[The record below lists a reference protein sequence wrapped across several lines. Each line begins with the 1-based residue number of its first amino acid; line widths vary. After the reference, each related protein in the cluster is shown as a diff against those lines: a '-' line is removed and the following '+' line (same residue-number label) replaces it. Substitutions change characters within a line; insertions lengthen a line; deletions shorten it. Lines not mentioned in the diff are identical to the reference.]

1 MNDLLDR
8 AVDLLAPL
16 AHIDPRWALLA
27 LAFHLGNLVCRAT
40 AWRNV
45 LAAAYP
51 DERFSATRVGMSYAV
66 GVGLNGYLPA
76 RGGDAAKVG
85 LVRMQHPDTC
95 AVTIASSC
103 TVVVL
108 FDALVGLSIFS
119 IAWATGAL
127 PTAPRM
133 PATLATITSSPIVTL
148 GIVAAIALGIGML
161 VRRFGP
167 RLRSGLAHARQGVA
181 VLQSPVRYART
192 VLSVQTLAWCC
203 RIGVVTCML
212 AAFGIPASLPLAA
225 LLVVAGGMSTIVPVP
240 GGAGTQQALAIVL
253 LAAVATTSQALSY
266 SVGLQVAVTVVNTS
280 IGILAAMLMFG
291 RLHPLRASCE
301 TTPDET
307 VRPSEEQT
315 SRP

>member
-1 MNDLLDR
+1 MTGLLDR

-16 AHIDPRWALLA
+16 AQIDPRWALLA
-27 LAFHLGNLVCRAT
+27 LAFHLGNLACRAT

-51 DERFSATRVGMSYAV
+51 DERFSTTRVGMSYAV

-108 FDALVGLSIFS
+108 FDALVGLAIFS

-127 PTAPRM
+127 PAAPRT
-133 PATLATITSSPIVTL
+133 PAALEAVVSSPIATVAV
-148 GIVAAIALGIGML
+148 VAALALGAGAL
-161 VRRFGP
+161 VRRFGS

-181 VLQSPVRYART
+181 VLHSPARYART
-192 VLSVQTLAWCC
+192 VLSVQSLAWCC

-291 RLHPLRASCE
+291 RLHPLRALRDATAAASL
-301 TTPDET
+301 
-307 VRPSEEQT
+307 RPVVEPT
-315 SRP
+315 S

>member
-1 MNDLLDR
+1 MTDFLDR
-8 AVDLLAPL
+8 ALELLAPL
-16 AHIDPRWALLA
+16 THLDARWALLA
-27 LAFHLGNLVCRAT
+27 LAFHVGNLLCRAT

-51 DERFSATRVGMSYAV
+51 DERFSTTRVGMSYAV

-85 LVRMQHPDTC
+85 LVRMQHPATC

-103 TVVVL
+103 TVVVF
-108 FDALVGLSIFS
+108 FDAIVGLSIFS
-119 IAWATGAL
+119 VAWATGAL
-127 PTAPRM
+127 PAAPHL
-133 PATLATITSSPIVTL
+133 PALLATITSSPVATL
-148 GIVAAIALGIGML
+148 SMLAAVAVGFGAL
-161 VRRFGP
+161 VRRFGS
-167 RLRSGLAHARQGVA
+167 RIRSGLVHARQGVA
-181 VLQSPVRYART
+181 VLHSPARYART
-192 VLSVQTLAWCC
+192 VLSVQSLAWCC

-212 AAFGIPASLPLAA
+212 AAFGIAATLPLAA

-280 IGILAAMLMFG
+280 IGIVAAMLMFG
-291 RLHPLRASCE
+291 RLHPLRALSDA
-301 TTPDET
+301 TAAASL
-307 VRPSEEQT
+307 RPAPEPT
-315 SRP
+315 S

>member
-1 MNDLLDR
+1 MTGLFDR
-8 AVDLLAPL
+8 ALELLAPL
-16 AHIDPRWALLA
+16 ANIDPRWALLA
-27 LAFHLGNLVCRAT
+27 LAFHVGNLACRAT

-51 DERFSATRVGMSYAV
+51 DERFSTVRVGMAYAV

-76 RGGDAAKVG
+76 RGGDAAKIG
-85 LVRMQHPDTC
+85 LVRMQHPGTC

-108 FDALVGLSIFS
+108 FDAIVGLSIFS

-133 PATLATITSSPIVTL
+133 PAALDALVASPIATAAV
-148 GIVAAIALGIGML
+148 VAALALGIGAL
-161 VRRFGP
+161 VRRFAP

-181 VLQSPVRYART
+181 VLHSPVRYART
-192 VLSVQTLAWCC
+192 VLSAQSLAWCC
-203 RIGVVTCML
+203 RIGVVASML
-212 AAFGIPASLPLAA
+212 AAFGIEASLPLAA

-253 LAAVATTSQALSY
+253 LAAVATTAQALSY
-266 SVGLQVAVTVVNTS
+266 SIGVQVAVTAINTS
-280 IGILAAMLMFG
+280 IGIVAAMVTFG
-291 RLHPLRASCE
+291 RLHPLRALRDAAASASL
-301 TTPDET
+301 
-307 VRPSEEQT
+307 RPAVEPT
-315 SRP
+315 S

>member
-1 MNDLLDR
+1 MSGLLDR
-8 AVDLLAPL
+8 AIDLLAPL
-16 AHIDPRWALLA
+16 AQIDPRWALLA
-27 LAFHLGNLVCRAT
+27 LAFHLGNLACRAT

-51 DERFSATRVGMSYAV
+51 NEPFSTTRVGMSYAV

-108 FDALVGLSIFS
+108 FDAIVGISIFS
-119 IAWATGAL
+119 IAWASGAL
-127 PTAPRM
+127 PAAPHM
-133 PATLATITSSPIVTL
+133 PASVGAIVSSPGVTV
-148 GIVAAIALGIGML
+148 GIVALLAVGLGLL
-161 VRRFGP
+161 VRRFGS
-167 RLRSGLAHARQGVA
+167 RIRSGLAHARQGVA
-181 VLQSPVRYART
+181 VLHSPMRYART
-192 VLSVQTLAWCC
+192 VLSVQSLAWCC

-253 LAAVATTSQALSY
+253 LAAVATTSHALSY

-280 IGILAAMLMFG
+280 IGLLAAMLMFG
-291 RLHPLRASCE
+291 RLHPLRALRDATAAASM
-301 TTPDET
+301 
-307 VRPSEEQT
+307 RPVAEPT
-315 SRP
+315 A